1 MIYLLVKKRMM
12 KKIVRAALLF
22 AFWFTGCKTK
32 ETGKNDSVAINRM
45 FDNYWEDRMKLYPLE
60 ATTNGDNRYN
70 DTLPNSEAISFIEQA
85 KSFYKR
91 YADSVNTFNRETLN
105 ENDKISYDIFKR
117 EMAMQ
122 LEGFQFYDELMP
134 INQFWG
140 LHLTIGQ
147 LGSGEGNQPFK
158 TVKDYDNFLGRIRGF
173 ANWTDTAIAN
183 MRKGMNEGYV
193 LPKSLTVKVIPQVK
207 SFITTDVKQNLFY
220 SPINKFPRD
229 FPDAEKTRL
238 TAAYTNAINNLVV
251 PSFKKLTDFFEKEY
265 LQKSRNSSGID
276 STPNGS
282 EKYKYLIRLWT
293 TTNKTSEE
301 IYQLGLSE
309 VARIKGEMEKIKT
322 KTGFNGT
329 LDSFFRYISTDKKFN
344 IYKTPE
350 EVLAG
355 FRAIQAKEE
364 PYLKKLFGRF
374 PKTKFEIRRT
384 EAFREASASAEY
396 NQATAD
402 GSRPGI
408 FYTPISDA
416 SKFNYTGMETL
427 FAHEAIPGHHYQ
439 ISLQQ
444 ENELLPKFRRFSWYG
459 AYGEGWALYTES
471 LGDELGLYT
480 DPYQKMGN
488 LGDEMHRAIRLVVDV
503 ALHTKGWSRE
513 KAIEY
518 MMANEQIDEH
528 GATAEIERYMAIP
541 GQALSYKIG
550 ALKIRELR
558 NKYQQQLGN
567 KFNIAAFHDEVL
579 KDGCMPLDV
588 LEKKMDDWAIRQ

>member
-1 MIYLLVKKRMM
+1 M
-12 KKIVRAALLF
+12 KKILGAALLS
-22 AFWFTGCKTK
+22 ALCIASCKHR
-32 ETGKNDSVAINRM
+32 EAAEDASLSINRM
-45 FDNYWEDRMKLYPLE
+45 FDNYWEDRMKLSPLE

-70 DTLPNSEAISFIEQA
+70 DTLPNDGSANFIAQA
-85 KSFYKR
+85 NNFYTR
-91 YADSVNTFNRETLN
+91 YADSIKTFNRETLN

-117 EMAMQ
+117 EMDMQ
-122 LEGFQFYDELMP
+122 LEGFQFHDELIP
-134 INQFWG
+134 INQFWS
-140 LHLTIGQ
+140 LPLTFGQ
-147 LGSGEGNQPFK
+147 LGSGDGNQPFK
-158 TVKDYDNFLGRIRGF
+158 TVKDYDNFLGRIKGF

-193 LPKSLTVKVIPQVK
+193 LPRSLTVKIIPQVK
-207 SFITTDVKQNLFY
+207 SFVTADAKQNLFY
-220 SPINKFPRD
+220 SPIKKLPKEFS
-229 FPDAEKTRL
+229 DADKARL
-238 TAAYTNAINNLVV
+238 ATAYTDAVNALIV

-265 LQKSRNSSGID
+265 LLKSRNSSGID
-276 STPNGS
+276 SIPSGS
-282 EKYKYLIRLWT
+282 NKYKYLIRFWT
-293 TTNKTSEE
+293 TTNKTPEE

-309 VARIKGEMEKIKT
+309 VARIRTEMETIKN
-322 KTGFNGT
+322 KVGFTGT
-329 LDSFFRYISTDKKFN
+329 LDSFFKYISNDKKFM

-355 FRAIQAKEE
+355 FRAIQATEE
-364 PYLKKLFGRF
+364 PHLKKLFGRF

-402 GSRPGI
+402 GSRPGV
-408 FYTPISDA
+408 FYIPIPDA
-416 SKFNYTGMETL
+416 AKFNYTGMETL

-439 ISLQQ
+439 TSLQQ
-444 ENELLPKFRRFSWYG
+444 ENELLPKFRRFNWYG

-471 LGDELGLYT
+471 LGDELRLYS

-558 NKYQQQLGN
+558 NKYQQQLAA

-588 LEKKMDDWAIRQ
+588 LEKKMDDWAGKQQ